1 MNPPPVRN
9 DRGHTFDLV
18 MFDEAIDELLE
29 KAPDVPMAAIA
40 TIATGKI
47 LHWNKFAELLY
58 GWTADEVLG
67 KNIADI
73 TVGPVQSEMAS
84 AVMESLAAGK
94 AWTGGFTSRCK
105 DGSYLDVIVLDA
117 PVIDRDKQFVG
128 IIGFSREDP
137 EQFKAALDEVRS
149 LRELGE
155 HVDRVRNEVLR
166 DLAARFHDELS
177 LSMHRM
183 VERRAML
190 LNHPDM
196 TESLLEEVKA
206 FAAIQGDIETTMQG
220 IWRSLRPPLLDE
232 FGVAASI
239 EYVARTLADQGVESV
254 DVDVDTSVDRLS
266 ITQQELLLMLIQEAV
281 ANVASHAQAQACSV
295 SVTLDGDVISI
306 DVTDNGRGYEGR
318 VGFGIRLMQER
329 VKRSGGTM
337 QIEPGSQDGTSIL
350 ISLPALW

>member
-1 MNPPPVRN
+1 MSSKPSPV
-9 DRGHTFDLV
+9 DKGHTFDLV

-40 TIATGKI
+40 TNAVGKI
-47 LHWNKFAELLY
+47 LHWNKFAETLY
-58 GWTADEVLG
+58 GWSAEEVLG
-67 KNIADI
+67 KNIGDI
-73 TVGPVQSEMAS
+73 TVGPVQLEMAS
-84 AVMESLAAGK
+84 TVMESLSAGK
-94 AWTGGFTSRCK
+94 AWTGGFTCRCK

-128 IIGFSREDP
+128 VVGFSREDP
-137 EQFKAALDEVRS
+137 EQFRSALAEVRS

-155 HVDRVRNEVLR
+155 HVDRMRNEVLR

-190 LNHPDM
+190 LNHPDV
-196 TESLLEEVKA
+196 TDSLLEEVKA

-239 EYVARTLADQGVESV
+239 EYVTNTLIDQGVEKV
-254 DVDVDTSVDRLS
+254 DIDVDVAVDRLA
-266 ITQQELLLMLIQEAV
+266 IAQQELLLMLIQEAV

-295 SVTLDGDVISI
+295 SVTIDSDVISI
-306 DVTDNGRGYEGR
+306 DVTDNGRGYNGDI
-318 VGFGIRLMQER
+318 GFGIRLMQER
-329 VKRSGGTM
+329 IRRSGGAITM
-337 QIEPGSQDGTSIL
+337 EPGAQGGTSIL
-350 ISLPALW
+350 ISLPAVW

>member
-40 TIATGKI
+40 TNATGKI

-166 DLAARFHDELS
+166 DLAARFKEIS
-177 LSMHRM
+177 RQPC
-183 VERRAML
+183 R
-190 LNHPDM
+190 
-196 TESLLEEVKA
+196 
-206 FAAIQGDIETTMQG
+206 
-220 IWRSLRPPLLDE
+220 E
-232 FGVAASI
+232 FGGRFDRHCLTSSALLPPSNMLRARWQTKAWNQLMSTSTRRSI
-239 EYVARTLADQGVESV
+239 
-254 DVDVDTSVDRLS
+254 
-266 ITQQELLLMLIQEAV
+266 
-281 ANVASHAQAQACSV
+281 AC
-295 SVTLDGDVISI
+295 
-306 DVTDNGRGYEGR
+306 
-318 VGFGIRLMQER
+318 
-329 VKRSGGTM
+329 RS
-337 QIEPGSQDGTSIL
+337 PNKSCC
-350 ISLPALW
+350 